1 MAIIRTN
8 LDTTINKDLL
18 KEGGLR
24 KLFDD
29 TLGEAQV
36 FYKELVNDLTTKDEY
51 VRDQQIAGL
60 TLPSAIAEGQNIP
73 IQAPVLGS
81 AKTYTQGQSATG
93 FRMTWKMDFFN
104 KYNLWKRWAKSLAKV
119 MKEGKDI
126 DVHLLFNTPL
136 GTYTGFQSGEH
147 LAEAAHTG
155 LLAGSSTDSYS
166 NYLDAGLSYSSLES
180 ARYYFKTMKDSLG
193 CLMSASPTH
202 LVFEPTLYTTV
213 QELLKS
219 DLKPFEDSNTINAF
233 KGYGIK
239 TYEDPRLTSTTMW
252 FMIDKSDGYDINVF
266 TSKEPDMVTQDAP
279 DTTRDRIATSM
290 QAYSFGWGD
299 ARKFYLGNG

>member
-1 MAIIRTN
+1 MAIIRTSF
-8 LDTTINKDLL
+8 DTTTNKDLL

-36 FYKELVNDLTTKDEY
+36 FYKEIVNDLTTKDLEE
-51 VRDQQIAGL
+51 RDQQIAGL
-60 TLPSAIAEGQNIP
+60 TLPTTIVEGQNIP
-73 IQAPVLGS
+73 IQSPVLGN

-93 FRMTWKMDFFN
+93 FRMTWKMDYFN
-104 KYNLWKRWAKSLAKV
+104 KYSLWKRWAKSLAKV

-126 DVHLLFNTPL
+126 DIHLLFNTPL
-136 GTYTGFQSGEH
+136 ATYTGFDGLH
-147 LAEAAHTG
+147 LAEAVHTG
-155 LLAGSSTDSYS
+155 LLAGSTTDQFS
-166 NYLDAGLSYSSLES
+166 NYLNAALSYSSLES

-193 CLMSASPTH
+193 CLMSANPTH

-266 TSKEPDMVTQDAP
+266 TSKEPDLVTQDAP

-290 QAYSFGWGD
+290 QMYAFGYGD
-299 ARKFYLGNG
+299 SRRYYLGNE